1 MLNID
6 NIDITKFKLGKS
18 GRAIKLLYDKE
29 PVKLCTSS
37 LITPFGVKSVNKD
50 WSAFT
55 EYYID
60 CSLNQSSSE
69 TSSSSAFKS
78 AIDVLDNVIQ
88 GLVKENIT
96 LFSSKSENASEDF
109 VYNKILRENGNYPKL
124 MKMQLVRDKNGN
136 FESFIFNE
144 NKEKIKI
151 DEKNIEEILAKKK
164 IFKCIVEC
172 AKIWYYNGKVGSIWN
187 INQLK
192 FSNKVLFQNED
203 RLSEEGNT
211 NVSNVYNNLMIS
223 DE

>member
-1 MLNID
+1 MLDID

-37 LITPFGVKSVNKD
+37 LISPFGVKSVNKD

-60 CSLNQSSSE
+60 CSLNQSSNE
-69 TSSSSAFKS
+69 TSSSMVFKN
-78 AIDVLDNVIQ
+78 AIDVLDKVIQ
-88 GLVKENIT
+88 DLVKDNLS
-96 LFSSKSENASEDF
+96 LFNTKNENARDDF

-124 MKMQLVRDKNGN
+124 MKLQIVRDKNGN

-151 DEKNIEEILAKKK
+151 DEENIEKVLVKRK
-164 IFKCIVEC
+164 IFKCIIEC
-172 AKIWYYNGKVGSIWN
+172 AKVWYYNGKVGTIWN
-187 INQLK
+187 IYQLK
-192 FSNKVLFQNED
+192 FSNKT
-203 RLSEEGNT
+203 LSDEEREEEKGN
-211 NVSNVYNNLMIS
+211 VQNVYNNIMIL
-223 DE
+223 E

>member
-6 NIDITKFKLGKS
+6 NIDIAKFKLGKT

-60 CSLNQSSSE
+60 CSLNQSVSE
-69 TSSSSAFKS
+69 TSSSTAFKN
-78 AIDVLDNVIQ
+78 AIDTLDDVIQ
-88 GLVKENIT
+88 KLVKENIT
-96 LFSSKSENASEDF
+96 LFNNKSENANEDF
-109 VYNKILRENGNYPKL
+109 VYNKILRENNNYPKL

-151 DEKNIEEILAKKK
+151 DEKNIEEILAKRK
-164 IFKCIVEC
+164 IFKCIIEC

-192 FSNKVLFQNED
+192 FSNKLLDQNKD
-203 RLSEEGNT
+203 LSEEGSA

-223 DE
+223 DD

>member
-1 MLNID
+1 MLDID

-37 LITPFGVKSVNKD
+37 LISPFGVKSVNKD

-69 TSSSSAFKS
+69 KSSSMVFKN

-88 GLVKENIT
+88 DLVKDNLS
-96 LFSSKSENASEDF
+96 LFNTKNENARDDF

-124 MKMQLVRDKNGN
+124 MKLQIVRDKNGN

-151 DEKNIEEILAKKK
+151 DEENIEQILVKRK
-164 IFKCIVEC
+164 IFKCIIEC
-172 AKIWYYNGKVGSIWN
+172 AKVWYYNGKVGTIWN
-187 INQLK
+187 IYQLK
-192 FSNKVLFQNED
+192 FSNKT
-203 RLSEEGNT
+203 LSEEEREEEKS
-211 NVSNVYNNLMIS
+211 NVPNVYNNIMIL
-223 DE
+223 E

>member
-6 NIDITKFKLGKS
+6 NIDITKFKLGKT

-60 CSLNQSSSE
+60 CSLNQSLSE
-69 TSSSSAFKS
+69 TSSSTAFKN
-78 AIDVLDNVIQ
+78 AIDTLDDVIQ
-88 GLVKENIT
+88 KLVKENIT
-96 LFSSKSENASEDF
+96 LFNNKSENANEDF
-109 VYNKILRENGNYPKL
+109 VYNKILRENNNYPKL

-151 DEKNIEEILAKKK
+151 DEKNIEEVLAKRK
-164 IFKCIVEC
+164 IFKCIIEC

-192 FSNKVLFQNED
+192 FSNKLLDQNKD
-203 RLSEEGNT
+203 LSEEGSA

-223 DE
+223 DD